1 MRPRHTQHSLPG
13 FPIYSAAFIAPDKI
27 VVGGGGG
34 SSKSGIENKLRLY
47 SIGPDRS
54 VILEN
59 EIEVEDAPTS
69 MAVDLK
75 ASTGHFKCRDNTNLP
90 KSNKVICGIN
100 SPLEKIKQGENVNCR
115 MFGLNDDVFHRDIS
129 INTLPPDEDDYQK
142 VTVLSPDRNLVA
154 VAGCHSLSLLS
165 FPNLEPAASPVQLE
179 KEIYDAT
186 FSSTGETFV
195 VATTH
200 NLHVYSTKMLAMS
213 TSPRKGKNKN
223 SSVTEETGSLELL
236 QTVDLPDSIGGPG
249 ACTFRSVRYHPCNDD
264 VVYTVINASP
274 PRERGRKTP
283 ARRGY
288 ILKWNSQTWTVDKHK
303 KVGDKGLT
311 AFDISSDGRFL
322 GYGSSD
328 LSIGILDPKTL
339 TPLCTV
345 LKAHEFPPTAVKFD
359 PTTKLIVSGSA
370 DSTLRIVAIP
380 EVVGG
385 FSWTVITLVLMAI
398 LVVIIAIAMQDRRLV
413 W

>member
-54 VILEN
+54 VILED

-69 MAVDLK
+69 MAVDL
-75 ASTGHFKCRDNTNLP
+75 

-249 ACTFRSVRYHPCNDD
+249 ACTFRSVRCVGHWKPR
-264 VVYTVINASP
+264 VHVEASFQVP
-274 PRERGRKTP
+274 
-283 ARRGY
+283 
-288 ILKWNSQTWTVDKHK
+288 SV
-303 KVGDKGLT
+303 
-311 AFDISSDGRFL
+311 
-322 GYGSSD
+322 
-328 LSIGILDPKTL
+328 
-339 TPLCTV
+339 
-345 LKAHEFPPTAVKFD
+345 
-359 PTTKLIVSGSA
+359 
-370 DSTLRIVAIP
+370 
-380 EVVGG
+380 
-385 FSWTVITLVLMAI
+385 
-398 LVVIIAIAMQDRRLV
+398 
-413 W
+413 